1 MRRQSEAVEQHLR
14 QMGIVCFA
22 ILMGTVLVAGYS
34 PSQEFPS
41 YLVLGANLL
50 ALVVILKAQFLHRFF
65 PGPGPQAPEEAVL
78 AWPKEAP

>member
-22 ILMGTVLVAGYS
+22 ILMGTVLFGGVVWYLVNQAGYS

-65 PGPGPQAPEEAVL
+65 PGAGALVF
-78 AWPKEAP
+78 